1 LGNCLI
7 GWEIMHHL
15 GLGYFPCLK
24 KKKKKGKSFR
34 LLALVLDM
42 KHESCAEE
50 NLMH

>member
-24 KKKKKGKSFR
+24 KKGKSFR

-50 NLMH
+50 HLMH

>member
-1 LGNCLI
+1 MGNNVSFRI
-7 GWEIMHHL
+7 RV
-15 GLGYFPCLK
+15 FPLSE
-24 KKKKKGKSFR
+24 KKKGKSFR